1 MKKSVKAWG
10 ACYETLEEGMILHRE
25 IVTVMGKLV
34 VLKFGEGSFEQGFA
48 VTLQIGEE
56 HERAA
61 TEVTGRLPSSAEMPL
76 YYSHWQSSYRQIGNR
91 YRLHAAKM
99 QVTNISMIQDCENT
113 SHILRAR
120 FNTWLRAEEFRPLRE
135 KWLERLSPLEEV
147 RVILQT
153 ENSQLQL
160 LPWHLW
166 DLLERYPKAEIA
178 LSSPSYDRIHKPRP
192 LNPLVKILAIVGNSQ
207 GIDTQSDQ
215 ALLQQCSNS
224 EVSFLVE
231 PPRKELTE
239 HLWGQNWDILFFAGH
254 SSSNKNGAS
263 GRIYLNKT
271 DSLTIGELKYAL
283 RKAIE
288 NGLQLAIFNSCDGL
302 GLARELAD
310 LQIPQMIIM
319 REPVPDQVAK
329 EFLKYFLEGFA
340 GGESLYQSVRQARE
354 RLQGL
359 EDRFPCAT
367 WLPMICQNP
376 AQIPPTW
383 DELRSTK
390 TKDIPNL
397 ALSIRRKLTTTLLSS
412 LAITGLVYGVRLVG
426 LLENL
431 EIPAFDQMMRSRP
444 TEGID
449 SRLLVITIDD
459 DDLAIQRQNNESLIG
474 ASISEKSLN
483 KLLAKLNQ
491 YQPRAIGLDIYRDFP
506 AKQPD
511 LITRLQQTQNLV
523 GVCKGSDSTENITGI
538 KPPPE
543 IPTNN
548 LGFSDF
554 IHDPDGVIRRH
565 LLFMNQETTSLCPA
579 PFAFSLQ
586 LASLYLRPS
595 GIQPKFTH
603 EGNLQL
609 GKTIFPNLKSR
620 AGGYQYIDANGGQIL
635 LNYRYPK
642 QIAEQVK
649 LTQFLSGPVNSSAI
663 KDKIVLIGVVAK
675 GDSPDTW
682 PTPYGASLDE
692 QMPGVL
698 VQAQMLSQIL
708 SAVQDGRPLLRVWSL
723 WVEVVW
729 IWGWSLVGGVLAWR
743 KLSFPW
749 LALAVGITSG
759 VLYLVCFG
767 LLISGAWVPFIP
779 SALSLVA
786 MVSLMSI
793 YNSATKVRVR
803 SGNEGISSR

>member
-1 MKKSVKAWG
+1 MGILKKSVNACG
-10 ACYETLEEGMILHRE
+10 ACYETLEQGMVLHKG
-25 IVTVMGKLV
+25 ITTVMSKLV

-56 HERAA
+56 HEHAA
-61 TEVTGRLPSSAEMPL
+61 AQITGKLPSFPEMPL

-91 YRLHAAKM
+91 YRLDADQM
-99 QVTNISMIQDCENT
+99 QVTNVSMVQDCENA

-135 KWLERLSPLEEV
+135 KWLEKLSSTEEV

-178 LSSPSYDRIHKPRP
+178 LSSPSYDRIQKPRA
-192 LNPLVKILAIVGNSQ
+192 LNPLVNILAIVGNSQ
-207 GIDTQSDQ
+207 GIDTQADQ
-215 ALLQQCSNS
+215 ALLQECSNA

-231 PPRKELTE
+231 PQRKELTDK
-239 HLWGQNWDILFFAGH
+239 LWGKNWDILFFAGH
-254 SSSNKNGAS
+254 SSSNKNGES

-283 RKAIE
+283 RQAIE

-310 LQIPQMIIM
+310 LQIPQMIVM
-319 REPVPDQVAK
+319 REPVPDKVAQ
-329 EFLKYFLEGFA
+329 EFLKYFLRAFA
-340 GGESLYQSVRQARE
+340 GGEPLYQAVRQARE

-359 EDRFPCAT
+359 EDQFPCAT

-383 DELRSTK
+383 DELKSTK
-390 TKDIPNL
+390 TEDIPL
-397 ALSIRRKLTTTLLSS
+397 ALSTKRRFTITLLSS
-412 LAITGLVYGVRLVG
+412 LAITAFVCGVRLLG
-426 LLENL
+426 FLENP
-431 EIPAFDQMMRSRP
+431 EIQAFDQMIRSRP
-444 TEGID
+444 AEGLD
-449 SRLLVITIDD
+449 PRLLIITIDD
-459 DDLAIQRQNNESLIG
+459 NDLAVQRQNNESLIG
-474 ASISEKSLN
+474 ASISETSLN

-491 YQPRAIGLDIYRDFP
+491 YQPRAIGLDIYRDFK
-506 AKQPD
+506 AKDPD
-511 LITRLQQTQNLV
+511 LINLLQKTQNLI
-523 GVCKGSDSTENITGI
+523 GICKGSDRTVNIPGNE
-538 KPPPE
+538 PPPE
-543 IPTNN
+543 IPSTN

-554 IHDPDGVIRRH
+554 IHDRDGVVRRH
-565 LLFMNQETTSLCPA
+565 LLFMNQEATSLCRA

-595 GIQPKFTH
+595 GIEPKFTP

-620 AGGYQYIDANGGQIL
+620 TGGYQKIDANGGQIL
-635 LNYRYPK
+635 LNYRSST

-649 LTQFLSGPVNSSAI
+649 LTQFLSSPINPSAI
-663 KDKIVLIGVVAK
+663 KDRIILIGVTAK

-682 PTPYGASLDE
+682 PTPYGVPLDE

-698 VQAQMLSQIL
+698 VQAHMVSQL
-708 SAVQDGRPLLRVWSL
+708 LGAVQDGRPLLRVWSL
-723 WVEVVW
+723 WAEVGW
-729 IWGWSLVGGVLAWR
+729 IWGWSLVGGVIVWGR
-743 KLSFPW
+743 LSLPW
-749 LALAVGITSG
+749 LALAVSITSS
-759 VLYLVCFG
+759 VLYLLCFG
-767 LLISGAWVPFIP
+767 LLISGAWVPFVP
-779 SALSLVA
+779 SALSLVTT
-786 MVSLMSI
+786 VGLMSI
-793 YNSATKVRVR
+793 YNSKTKVWVA
-803 SGNEGISSR
+803 SGE

>member
-1 MKKSVKAWG
+1 
-10 ACYETLEEGMILHRE
+10 
-25 IVTVMGKLV
+25 MGKLV
-34 VLKFGEGSFEQGFA
+34 VLKFGEGSFEQGFP

-56 HERAA
+56 HQHA
-61 TEVTGRLPSSAEMPL
+61 TTEITGKLPSFPEMPL

-91 YRLHAAKM
+91 YRLHADKM
-99 QVTNISMIQDCENT
+99 QVTNVSMIQDCENT
-113 SHILRAR
+113 SHILRVR

-135 KWLERLSPLEEV
+135 KWLERLSSSEEV

-153 ENSQLQL
+153 ENRQLQL

-178 LSSPSYDRIHKPRP
+178 LSSPSYDRIHKPRT
-192 LNPLVKILAIVGNSQ
+192 LNQLVNILAIVGNSQ
-207 GIDTQSDQ
+207 GIDTQADQ
-215 ALLQQCSNS
+215 ALLQQCTNA

-231 PPRKELTE
+231 PQRQQLTD
-239 HLWGQNWDILFFAGH
+239 HLWGKNWDILFFAGH
-254 SSSNKNGAS
+254 SSSQGNGGS

-271 DSLTIGELKYAL
+271 DSLTIAELKYAL

-302 GLARELAD
+302 GLAQELAD
-310 LQIPQMIIM
+310 LQIPQIIVM

-329 EFLKYFLEGFA
+329 EFLKYFLQGFA
-340 GGESLYQSVRQARE
+340 GGESFYQSVRQARE

-367 WLPMICQNP
+367 WLPVICQNP

-383 DELRSTK
+383 DELRSRK
-390 TKDIPNL
+390 IEDIPNL
-397 ALSIRRKLTTTLLSS
+397 ALSTRRRFQTTLLSS
-412 LAITGLVYGVRLVG
+412 FVITALVLGARLVG
-426 LLENL
+426 FVESL
-431 EIPAFDQMMRSRP
+431 EIQAFDLMMRSRP
-444 TEGID
+444 AEGLD
-449 SRLLVITIDD
+449 PRLLVITIDD
-459 DDLAIQRQNNESLIG
+459 DDLAIQRQNDESLIG

-483 KLLAKLNQ
+483 KLLGKLNQ
-491 YQPRAIGLDIYRDFP
+491 YQPRAIGLDIYRDFN

-511 LITRLQQTQNLV
+511 LITHLQQTQNLV
-523 GVCKGSDSTENITGI
+523 GVCKGSDGTVNIKGI

-543 IPTNN
+543 IPPGN

-565 LLFMNQETTSLCPA
+565 LLFMRQEATSFCPA
-579 PFAFSLQ
+579 PFAFSLE
-586 LASLYLRPS
+586 LAFLYLRPS
-595 GIQPKFTH
+595 GIQPKFTP

-620 AGGYQYIDANGGQIL
+620 TGGYQKIDANGGQIL
-635 LNYRYPK
+635 LNYRSSK
-642 QIAEQVK
+642 QITEQVK
-649 LTQFLSGPVNSSAI
+649 LTQFLSNPVNPNAI
-663 KDKIVLIGVVAK
+663 KDRIVLIGVVAK
-675 GDSPDTW
+675 GDSPDSW
-682 PTPYGASLDE
+682 PTPYGAPLDE

-698 VQAQMLSQIL
+698 VQAHMISQIL

-749 LALAVGITSG
+749 LTLAVSITFS

-767 LLISGAWVPFIP
+767 LLISGAWVPFVP

-786 MVSLMSI
+786 MVGLMSI
-793 YNSATKVRVR
+793 YNSKTEVGVANR
-803 SGNEGISSR
+803 EG

>member
-1 MKKSVKAWG
+1 
-10 ACYETLEEGMILHRE
+10 
-25 IVTVMGKLV
+25 MGKLV
-34 VLKFGEGSFEQGFA
+34 VMKFGEGSFEQGFA

-61 TEVTGRLPSSAEMPL
+61 TEITGRLPSFPEMPL

-91 YRLHAAKM
+91 YRLYADQM
-99 QVTNISMIQDCENT
+99 QVTNVSMIQDCENT

-135 KWLERLSPLEEV
+135 KWLERLSSTEEV

-178 LSSPSYDRIHKPRP
+178 LSSPSYDRIHKPRTP
-192 LNPLVKILAIVGNSQ
+192 NKLVNILAIVGNSQ
-207 GIDTQSDQ
+207 GIDTQADQ
-215 ALLQQCSNS
+215 VLLQQCNNS

-231 PPRKELTE
+231 PQRKELTE
-239 HLWGQNWDILFFAGH
+239 HLWGKNWDILFFAGH
-254 SSSNKNGAS
+254 SSSHGNGES

-283 RKAIE
+283 KKAIE

-310 LQIPQMIIM
+310 LQIPQMIVM

-329 EFLKYFLEGFA
+329 EFLKYFLAGFA
-340 GGESLYQSVRQARE
+340 GGESLYQAVRQARE

-367 WLPMICQNP
+367 WLPVICQNP
-376 AQIPPTW
+376 AQMPPSW
-383 DELRSTK
+383 DELRFTK
-390 TKDIPNL
+390 TENVPNL
-397 ALSIRRKLTTTLLSS
+397 ALSNKRRFKRTLLSS
-412 LAITGLVYGVRLVG
+412 LAITALVYGVRLLG

-431 EIPAFDQMMRSRP
+431 EIQAFDLMMRSRP
-444 TEGID
+444 AQGLD

-491 YQPRAIGLDIYRDFP
+491 YQPRAIGLDIYRDFK
-506 AKQPD
+506 AKEPD
-511 LITRLQQTQNLV
+511 LITRLQQTQNLI
-523 GVCKGSDSTENITGI
+523 GVCKGSDSTENIKGI

-543 IPTNN
+543 IPPRN

-554 IHDPDGVIRRH
+554 IHDRDGVIRRH
-565 LLFMNQETTSLCPA
+565 LLFMNQEATSLCPA
-579 PFAFSLQ
+579 PFSFSVQ

-595 GIQPKFTH
+595 GIQPKFTP

-620 AGGYQYIDANGGQIL
+620 IGGYQNIDANGGQIL
-635 LNYRYPK
+635 LNYRSK
-642 QIAEQVK
+642 EIAQQVK
-649 LTQFLSGPVNSSAI
+649 LTQFLSSPINSTAI
-663 KDKIVLIGVVAK
+663 KDRIILIGVTAK

-682 PTPYGASLDE
+682 PTPYGAPLDE

-698 VQAQMLSQIL
+698 VQAHMISQLL
-708 SAVQDGRPLLRVWSL
+708 SAVQDERPLLQAWSL

-743 KLSFPW
+743 RLSLPW
-749 LALAVGITSG
+749 LALAFGVTSS
-759 VLYLVCFG
+759 VLYIVCLS
-767 LLISGAWVPFIP
+767 LLISGAWVPFVP

-786 MVSLMSI
+786 MVGLMSI
-793 YNSATKVRVR
+793 YNSKTEVQV
-803 SGNEGISSR
+803 GDGE

>member
-1 MKKSVKAWG
+1 
-10 ACYETLEEGMILHRE
+10 
-25 IVTVMGKLV
+25 MGKLV
-34 VLKFGEGSFEQGFA
+34 ILKFGEGSFEQGFA
-48 VTLQIGEE
+48 ITLQIGEE
-56 HERAA
+56 HERAT
-61 TEVTGRLPSSAEMPL
+61 TEITGKLPSFPEMPL

-91 YRLHAAKM
+91 YRLHADQM
-99 QVTNISMIQDCENT
+99 QVTNVSMIQDCENT

-135 KWLERLSPLEEV
+135 KWLERLSSTEEV

-178 LSSPSYDRIHKPRP
+178 LSSPSYDRIYKPRT
-192 LNPLVKILAIVGNSQ
+192 LNPLVNILAIVGNSQ
-207 GIDTQSDQ
+207 GIDTEADQ
-215 ALLQQCSNS
+215 ALLQQCPNAD
-224 EVSFLVE
+224 VSFLVE
-231 PPRKELTE
+231 PQRKELTD
-239 HLWGQNWDILFFAGH
+239 HLWGKNWDILFFAGH
-254 SSSNKNGAS
+254 SSSNGNGES

-271 DSLTIGELKYAL
+271 DSLSMGELKYAL
-283 RKAIE
+283 KRAIE

-310 LQIPQMIIM
+310 LQIPEIIVM
-319 REPVPDQVAK
+319 REPVPDLVAK
-329 EFLKYFLEGFA
+329 EFLKYFLQGFA
-340 GGESLYQSVRQARE
+340 GGQSLYQSVRQARE

-367 WLPMICQNP
+367 WLPVICQNP
-376 AQIPPTW
+376 AQIPPSW

-390 TKDIPNL
+390 TEEAPIL
-397 ALSIRRKLTTTLLSS
+397 ALPTRRKFQRILLSS
-412 LAITGLVYGVRLVG
+412 LAITALVCGVRLLGFV
-426 LLENL
+426 ENL
-431 EIPAFDQMMRSRP
+431 EIQAFDLMMRSRP
-444 TEGID
+444 AEGVD
-449 SRLLVITIDD
+449 PRLLVITIDD
-459 DDLAIQRQNNESLIG
+459 DDLAIQRQNGESLIG

-491 YQPRAIGLDIYRDFP
+491 YQPRAIGLDIYRDFK

-511 LITRLQQTQNLV
+511 LITRLNQTQNLI
-523 GVCKGSDSTENITGI
+523 GICKGSDSTANIKGI

-543 IPTNN
+543 IPTVN

-554 IHDPDGVIRRH
+554 IHDRDGVIRRH
-565 LLFMNQETTSLCPA
+565 LLFMNQEATSLCPA

-595 GIQPKFTH
+595 GIQPKFTP

-620 AGGYQYIDANGGQIL
+620 TGGYQNIDANGGQIL
-635 LNYRYPK
+635 LNYRSSK

-649 LTQFLSGPVNSSAI
+649 LTPFLSSSVNPNAI
-663 KDKIVLIGVVAK
+663 KDKIVLIGVVAR

-682 PTPYGASLDE
+682 PTPYGAALDE

-698 VQAQMLSQIL
+698 VQAHMISQIL

-723 WVEVVW
+723 WVEVAW

-743 KLSFPW
+743 KLSLPW
-749 LALAVGITSG
+749 LALAVSIASS
-759 VLYLVCFG
+759 VLYIVCFG
-767 LLISGAWVPFIP
+767 LLISGAWVPFVP

-786 MVSLMSI
+786 TVGLMSI
-793 YNSATKVRVR
+793 YNNSKTKVQVA
-803 SGNEGISSR
+803 SGE

>member
-1 MKKSVKAWG
+1 
-10 ACYETLEEGMILHRE
+10 
-25 IVTVMGKLV
+25 MGKLV

-61 TEVTGRLPSSAEMPL
+61 TEITGRLPSFPEMPL

-91 YRLHAAKM
+91 YRLHADQM
-99 QVTNISMIQDCENT
+99 QVTNVSMIQDCENT

-135 KWLERLSPLEEV
+135 KWLERLSSTEEV

-178 LSSPSYDRIHKPRP
+178 LSSPSYDRIHKPRTP
-192 LNPLVKILAIVGNSQ
+192 NKLVNILAIVGNSQ
-207 GIDTQSDQ
+207 GIDTQADL
-215 ALLQQCSNS
+215 ALLQQCANAK
-224 EVSFLVE
+224 VSFLVE
-231 PPRKELTE
+231 PQRKELTD
-239 HLWGQNWDILFFAGH
+239 HLWGKNWDILFFAGH
-254 SSSNKNGAS
+254 SSSNKNGES

-310 LQIPQMIIM
+310 LQIPQMIVM

-329 EFLKYFLEGFA
+329 EFLQYFLEGFA
-340 GGESLYQSVRQARE
+340 NGKSLYQAVRQGRE

-383 DELRSTK
+383 DELRYTK
-390 TKDIPNL
+390 TEDIPNL
-397 ALSIRRKLTTTLLSS
+397 AYSHKRRFTITLLSS
-412 LAITGLVYGVRLVG
+412 LAITALVCGVRWLGLV
-426 LLENL
+426 ESP
-431 EIPAFDQMMRSRP
+431 EMQAFDQMMRSRP
-444 TEGID
+444 AEGLD
-449 SRLLVITIDD
+449 SRLLIITIDD
-459 DDLAIQRQNNESLIG
+459 QDIATQRQNGESLIG

-483 KLLAKLNQ
+483 KLLVKLNQ
-491 YQPRAIGLDIYRDFP
+491 YQPRAIGLDIIRDFK
-506 AKQPD
+506 AKDKD
-511 LITRLQQTQNLV
+511 LINHLQKTQNLI
-523 GVCKGSDSTENITGI
+523 GVCKGSDGTVNIAGT

-543 IPTNN
+543 IPKTN

-554 IHDPDGVIRRH
+554 IHDHDGVMRRH
-565 LLFMNQETTSLCPA
+565 LLFMNPEATSLCPA
-579 PFAFSLQ
+579 RYAFSFK
-586 LASLYLRPS
+586 LADLYLRPL
-595 GIQPKFTH
+595 GIQTKFTP
-603 EGNLQL
+603 EGNLQM

-620 AGGYQYIDANGGQIL
+620 TGGYQNIDVNGGQIL
-635 LNYRYPK
+635 LNYRSSK
-642 QIAEQVK
+642 EIAQQVN
-649 LTQFLSGPVNSSAI
+649 LTKFLSSPVDPSAI
-663 KDKIVLIGVVAK
+663 KNRIILIGVTAK

-682 PTPYGASLDE
+682 TTPYGAPFYD

-698 VQAQMLSQIL
+698 VQAHMISQIL
-708 SAVQDGRPLLRVWSL
+708 SAVLDGRPLLRVWSQ
-723 WVEVVW
+723 WAEVGW
-729 IWGWSLVGGVLAWR
+729 IWGWSFLGGILACR
-743 KLSFPW
+743 KLSFFW
-749 LALAVGITSG
+749 LALGGSIASS
-759 VLYLVCFG
+759 VLYIVCFS
-767 LLISGAWVPFIP
+767 LLILGAWVPFVP

-786 MVSLMSI
+786 TLGLMSI
-793 YNSATKVRVR
+793 YNAKIKHRAMSEK
-803 SGNEGISSR
+803 

>member
-1 MKKSVKAWG
+1 
-10 ACYETLEEGMILHRE
+10 
-25 IVTVMGKLV
+25 MGKLV

-61 TEVTGRLPSSAEMPL
+61 TEITGRLPSVPEMPL

-91 YRLHAAKM
+91 YRLHADKM
-99 QVTNISMIQDCENT
+99 QVTNVSMVQDCENT

-135 KWLERLSPLEEV
+135 KWLEKLSSTEEV

-166 DLLERYPKAEIA
+166 ELLERYPKAEIA

-192 LNPLVKILAIVGNSQ
+192 KNPLVNILAIVGNSQ

-215 ALLQQCSNS
+215 ALLQQCSNA

-231 PPRKELTE
+231 PQRKELTE
-239 HLWGQNWDILFFAGH
+239 HLWGKNWDILFFAGH
-254 SSSNKNGAS
+254 SSSNKNGEC

-271 DSLTIGELKYAL
+271 DSLTIGELKFAL

-340 GGESLYQSVRQARE
+340 GGESLYQAVRQARE

-383 DELRSTK
+383 EELRSTTK
-390 TKDIPNL
+390 TEDKPNL
-397 ALSIRRKLTTTLLSS
+397 ALSTKGRLRTTLLSS
-412 LAITGLVYGVRLVG
+412 LAITALVSVVRWVG
-426 LLENL
+426 WLESL

-444 TEGID
+444 AEGID
-449 SRLLVITIDD
+449 SRLLIITIDD

-511 LITRLQQTQNLV
+511 LITRLQQTENLI

-543 IPTNN
+543 IPTTN

-565 LLFMNQETTSLCPA
+565 LLFMNQEPTSFCPA
-579 PFAFSLQ
+579 RLALSLK
-586 LASLYLRPS
+586 LASLYLQHS
-595 GIQPKFTH
+595 GIQPKFTP
-603 EGNLQL
+603 EGNLQF

-620 AGGYQYIDANGGQIL
+620 SGGYQDIDANGGQIL
-635 LNYRYPK
+635 LNYRSPK
-642 QIAEQVK
+642 QIAQQVK
-649 LTQFLSGPVNSSAI
+649 LTKFLTSPINPSAI

-682 PTPYGASLDE
+682 PTPYGAPLDE

-698 VQAQMLSQIL
+698 VQAQMISQIL

-723 WVEVVW
+723 WAEVVW
-729 IWGWSLVGGVLAWR
+729 IWGWSLVGGILAWR
-743 KLSFPW
+743 KLSLPW
-749 LALAVGITSG
+749 LALAVSITSS
-759 VLYLVCFG
+759 VLYIVCLG

-779 SALSLVA
+779 SILSLVVT
-786 MVSLMSI
+786 VSLMSI
-793 YNSATKVRVR
+793 YNSTTKVQVE
-803 SGNEGISSR
+803 SVK

>member
-1 MKKSVKAWG
+1 
-10 ACYETLEEGMILHRE
+10 
-25 IVTVMGKLV
+25 MGKLV

-56 HERAA
+56 HERAT
-61 TEVTGRLPSSAEMPL
+61 TEITGKLPSFPEMPL

-91 YRLHAAKM
+91 YRLHADQM
-99 QVTNISMIQDCENT
+99 QVTNVSMIQDCENT

-135 KWLERLSPLEEV
+135 KWLERLSSTEEV

-178 LSSPSYDRIHKPRP
+178 LSSPSYDRIHKPRT
-192 LNPLVKILAIVGNSQ
+192 LNPLVNILAIVGNSH
-207 GIDTQSDQ
+207 GIDTQADQ
-215 ALLQQCSNS
+215 ALLQQCRNAD
-224 EVSFLVE
+224 VSFLVE
-231 PPRKELTE
+231 PQRKELTD
-239 HLWGQNWDILFFAGH
+239 HLWGKNWDILFFAGH
-254 SSSNKNGAS
+254 SSSHGNGES

-271 DSLTIGELKYAL
+271 DSLSIGELKYAL
-283 RKAIE
+283 KKAIE

-310 LQIPQMIIM
+310 LQIPQIIVM
-319 REPVPDQVAK
+319 REPVPDLVAK
-329 EFLKYFLEGFA
+329 EFLKYFLQGFA

-383 DELRSTK
+383 DELRSAK
-390 TKDIPNL
+390 TEEPPPNL
-397 ALSIRRKLTTTLLSS
+397 TLSTRRRFQRTLLSS
-412 LAITGLVYGVRLVG
+412 LAITALVCGVRLLGFV
-426 LLENL
+426 ETL
-431 EIPAFDQMMRSRP
+431 EIQAFDLMMRSRP
-444 TEGID
+444 AEGLD
-449 SRLLVITIDD
+449 PRLLVITIDD

-483 KLLAKLNQ
+483 KLLVKLNQ
-491 YQPRAIGLDIYRDFP
+491 YQPRAIGLDIYRDFK

-523 GVCKGSDSTENITGI
+523 GICKGSDGTVNIKGI

-543 IPTNN
+543 IPTGN

-554 IHDPDGVIRRH
+554 IHDRDGVIRRH
-565 LLFMNQETTSLCPA
+565 LLFMNQEATSLCAA
-579 PFAFSLQ
+579 PFAFSVQ

-595 GIQPKFTH
+595 GIQPKFTP

-620 AGGYQYIDANGGQIL
+620 TGGYQNIDANGGQIL
-635 LNYRYPK
+635 LNYRSSK

-649 LTQFLSGPVNSSAI
+649 LTQFLSSSAVNPNAI

-682 PTPYGASLDE
+682 PTPYGAPLDE

-698 VQAQMLSQIL
+698 VQAHMISQIL
-708 SAVQDGRPLLRVWSL
+708 AAVQDGRPLLRVWSL
-723 WVEVVW
+723 WIEVVW

-743 KLSFPW
+743 KLSLPW
-749 LALAVGITSG
+749 LVLAVSITSG
-759 VLYLVCFG
+759 VLYIVCFG
-767 LLISGAWVPFIP
+767 LLIWGAWVPFVP
-779 SALSLVA
+779 SALSLV
-786 MVSLMSI
+786 VTVGLMSI
-793 YNSATKVRVR
+793 YNNSKTKVRVA
-803 SGNEGISSR
+803 SGE

>member
-1 MKKSVKAWG
+1 
-10 ACYETLEEGMILHRE
+10 
-25 IVTVMGKLV
+25 MGKLV

-56 HERAA
+56 QERAA
-61 TEVTGRLPSSAEMPL
+61 TEIIGRLPSFPEMPL

-91 YRLHAAKM
+91 YRLHADQM
-99 QVTNISMIQDCENT
+99 QVTNVSMIQDCENT

-135 KWLERLSPLEEV
+135 KWLERLSSTEEV

-178 LSSPSYDRIHKPRP
+178 LSSPSYDHIHKPRT
-192 LNPLVKILAIVGNSQ
+192 LNQLVNILAIVGNSQ
-207 GIDTQSDQ
+207 GIDTQADQ
-215 ALLQQCSNS
+215 ALLQQCSNA

-231 PPRKELTE
+231 PQRKELTD
-239 HLWGQNWDILFFAGH
+239 HLWGKNWDILFFAGH
-254 SSSNKNGAS
+254 SSSNRNGES

-271 DSLTIGELKYAL
+271 DSLTISELKYAL

-310 LQIPQMIIM
+310 LQIPQMIVM

-340 GGESLYQSVRQARE
+340 GGKSLYQAVRQARE

-367 WLPMICQNP
+367 WLPVICQNP

-383 DELRSTK
+383 DELRFTK
-390 TKDIPNL
+390 TEDIPDL
-397 ALSIRRKLTTTLLSS
+397 ALSTRRRFQTTLLSS
-412 LAITGLVYGVRLVG
+412 LAITVLVCGLRWLG
-426 LLENL
+426 LLENP
-431 EIPAFDQMMRSRP
+431 EIQAFDQMMRSRP
-444 TEGID
+444 AEGVD
-449 SRLLVITIDD
+449 PRLLIITIDD
-459 DDLAIQRQNNESLIG
+459 HDLATQRQNGESLIG

-491 YQPRAIGLDIYRDFP
+491 YQPRAIGLDIYRDFK
-506 AKQPD
+506 ATQPD
-511 LITRLQQTQNLV
+511 LITRLQKTQNLI
-523 GVCKGSDSTENITGI
+523 GICKGSDGTVDIPGNQ
-538 KPPPE
+538 PPPE
-543 IPTNN
+543 IPTTN

-554 IHDPDGVIRRH
+554 INDHDGVIRRH
-565 LLFMNQETTSLCPA
+565 LLFMNQEATSLCPA

-595 GIQPKFTH
+595 GIQPKFTPQ
-603 EGNLQL
+603 GNLQL

-620 AGGYQYIDANGGQIL
+620 TGGYQNIDANGGQIL
-635 LNYRYPK
+635 LNYRSSK
-642 QIAEQVK
+642 EIAEQVK
-649 LTQFLSGPVNSSAI
+649 LTQFLSSPVNPSAI

-682 PTPYGASLDE
+682 ATPYGAALDQ

-698 VQAQMLSQIL
+698 VQAHMVSQIL

-729 IWGWSLVGGVLAWR
+729 IWGWSLVGGVLAWQ

-749 LALAVGITSG
+749 LALAVSITSS
-759 VLYLVCFG
+759 VLYIVCFG

-786 MVSLMSI
+786 TVALMSI
-793 YNSATKVRVR
+793 YNSKTKVRVA
-803 SGNEGISSR
+803 SGE

>member
-1 MKKSVKAWG
+1 
-10 ACYETLEEGMILHRE
+10 
-25 IVTVMGKLV
+25 MGKLV
-34 VLKFGEGSFEQGFA
+34 VLKFGEGSFEQGFP

-56 HERAA
+56 HQHA
-61 TEVTGRLPSSAEMPL
+61 TTEITGKLPSFPEMPL

-91 YRLHAAKM
+91 YRLHADKM
-99 QVTNISMIQDCENT
+99 QVTNVSMIQDCENT

-135 KWLERLSPLEEV
+135 KWLERLSSSEEV

-153 ENSQLQL
+153 ENRQLQL

-178 LSSPSYDRIHKPRP
+178 LSSPSYDRIHKPRT
-192 LNPLVKILAIVGNSQ
+192 LNQLVNILAIVGNSQ
-207 GIDTQSDQ
+207 GIDTQADQ
-215 ALLQQCSNS
+215 ALLQQCTNA

-231 PPRKELTE
+231 PQRQQLTDY
-239 HLWGQNWDILFFAGH
+239 LWGKNWDILFFAGH
-254 SSSNKNGAS
+254 SSSQGNGGS

-271 DSLTIGELKYAL
+271 DSLTIAELKYAL

-302 GLARELAD
+302 GLAQELAD
-310 LQIPQMIIM
+310 LQIPQIIVM

-329 EFLKYFLEGFA
+329 EFLKYFLQGFA
-340 GGESLYQSVRQARE
+340 GGESFYQSVRQARE

-367 WLPMICQNP
+367 WLPVICQNP

-383 DELRSTK
+383 DELRSRK
-390 TKDIPNL
+390 IEDIPNL
-397 ALSIRRKLTTTLLSS
+397 ALSTRRRFQTTLLSS
-412 LAITGLVYGVRLVG
+412 FVITALVLGARLVG
-426 LLENL
+426 FVESL
-431 EIPAFDQMMRSRP
+431 EIQAFDLMMRSRP
-444 TEGID
+444 AEGLD
-449 SRLLVITIDD
+449 PRLLVITIDD
-459 DDLAIQRQNNESLIG
+459 DDLAIQRQNDESLIG

-491 YQPRAIGLDIYRDFP
+491 YQPRAIGLDIYRDFN

-511 LITRLQQTQNLV
+511 LITHLQQTQNLV
-523 GVCKGSDSTENITGI
+523 GVCKGSDGTVNIKGI

-543 IPTNN
+543 IPPGN

-565 LLFMNQETTSLCPA
+565 LLFMRQEATSFCPA
-579 PFAFSLQ
+579 PFAFSLE
-586 LASLYLRPS
+586 LAFLYLRPS
-595 GIQPKFTH
+595 GIQPKFTP

-620 AGGYQYIDANGGQIL
+620 SGGYQKIDANGGQIL
-635 LNYRYPK
+635 LNYRSSK

-649 LTQFLSGPVNSSAI
+649 LTQFLSNPVNPNAI
-663 KDKIVLIGVVAK
+663 KDRIVLIGVVAK

-682 PTPYGASLDE
+682 PTPYGAPLDE

-698 VQAQMLSQIL
+698 VQAHMISQIL

-749 LALAVGITSG
+749 LILAVSITFS

-767 LLISGAWVPFIP
+767 LLISSAWVPFVP

-786 MVSLMSI
+786 MVGLMSI
-793 YNSATKVRVR
+793 YNSKTEVGVANR
-803 SGNEGISSR
+803 EG

>member
-1 MKKSVKAWG
+1 
-10 ACYETLEEGMILHRE
+10 
-25 IVTVMGKLV
+25 MGKLV
-34 VLKFGEGSFEQGFA
+34 VLKFGEGSFDQGFA
-48 VTLQIGEE
+48 VTLEIGEE

-61 TEVTGRLPSSAEMPL
+61 TEITGKLPSFPEMPL

-91 YRLHAAKM
+91 YRLYADQM
-99 QVTNISMIQDCENT
+99 QVTNVSMTQDCENT

-135 KWLERLSPLEEV
+135 KWLERLSSTEEV

-178 LSSPSYDRIHKPRP
+178 LSSPSYDRIPKARTP
-192 LNPLVKILAIVGNSQ
+192 NQLVNILAIVGNSQ
-207 GIDTQSDQ
+207 GIDTQADQ
-215 ALLQQCSNS
+215 ALLQQCRNA

-231 PPRKELTE
+231 PQRKELTE
-239 HLWGQNWDILFFAGH
+239 HLWGKNWDILFFAGH
-254 SSSNKNGAS
+254 SSSQKNGES

-283 RKAIE
+283 KKAIE

-329 EFLKYFLEGFA
+329 EFLKYFLQSFA
-340 GGESLYQSVRQARE
+340 GGESLYQAVRQARE

-383 DELRSTK
+383 DELRCATSDK
-390 TKDIPNL
+390 ISPNI
-397 ALSIRRKLTTTLLSS
+397 ALPPKRRFQTTLLSS
-412 LAITGLVYGVRLVG
+412 LAITALVCGVRLLG
-426 LLENL
+426 LMENQ
-431 EIPAFDQMMRSRP
+431 EIQAFDLMMRSRP
-444 TEGID
+444 AEGLD
-449 SRLLVITIDD
+449 PRLLVITIDD
-459 DDLAIQRQNNESLIG
+459 DDLATQRQNGEYLIG

-483 KLLAKLNQ
+483 KLLVKLNQ
-491 YQPRAIGLDIYRDFP
+491 SQPTAIGLDIYRDFK
-506 AKQPD
+506 AKDPD
-511 LITRLQQTQNLV
+511 LITRLDQTQNLI
-523 GVCKGSDSTENITGI
+523 GVCKGSDGTVKIRGI

-543 IPTNN
+543 IPKTN

-554 IHDPDGVIRRH
+554 IHDRDGVIRRH
-565 LLFMNQETTSLCPA
+565 LMFMNQEPTSSCPA
-579 PFAFSLQ
+579 PFAFSLK
-586 LASLYLRPS
+586 LASLYL
-595 GIQPKFTH
+595 GIQPKFTP

-620 AGGYQYIDANGGQIL
+620 TGGYQNIDANGGQIL
-635 LNYRYPK
+635 LNYRSPK
-642 QIAEQVK
+642 EIAQQVK
-649 LTQFLSGPVNSSAI
+649 LTEFLSSPVSLSAI

-682 PTPYGASLDE
+682 PTPYGVPLDD

-698 VQAQMLSQIL
+698 VHAHMVSEIL
-708 SAVQDGRPLLRVWSL
+708 SAVKDGRPLLQAWSL
-723 WVEVVW
+723 WAEVVW

-743 KLSFPW
+743 RLSLPW
-749 LALAVGITSG
+749 LALVVGVSSS
-759 VLYLVCFG
+759 VLYVVCFG
-767 LLISGAWVPFIP
+767 LFIWGAWVPFVP
-779 SALSLVA
+779 SALSLAA
-786 MVSLMSI
+786 MMSLMSI
-793 YNSATKVRVR
+793 YNSKETRLIASVPGSRER
-803 SGNEGISSR
+803 GN

>member
-1 MKKSVKAWG
+1 
-10 ACYETLEEGMILHRE
+10 
-25 IVTVMGKLV
+25 MGKLV

-48 VTLQIGEE
+48 ATLQIGEE

-61 TEVTGRLPSSAEMPL
+61 TEITGKLPSFPEMPL

-91 YRLHAAKM
+91 YRLHADQI
-99 QVTNISMIQDCENT
+99 QVTNVSMIQDCENT

-135 KWLERLSPLEEV
+135 KWLERLSSTEEV

-178 LSSPSYDRIHKPRP
+178 LSSPSYDRISKPRT
-192 LNPLVKILAIVGNSQ
+192 LNQLVNILAIVGNSQ
-207 GIDTQSDQ
+207 GIDTQADQ
-215 ALLQQCSNS
+215 ALLQQCSNAD
-224 EVSFLVE
+224 VSFLVE
-231 PPRKELTE
+231 PQRKELTD
-239 HLWGQNWDILFFAGH
+239 HLWGKNWDILFFAGH
-254 SSSNKNGAS
+254 SSSNGNGES

-283 RKAIE
+283 KKAIE

-310 LQIPQMIIM
+310 LQIPQMIVM

-329 EFLKYFLEGFA
+329 EFLKYFLQAFA
-340 GGESLYQSVRQARE
+340 GGESLYQAVRQARE

-367 WLPMICQNP
+367 WLPVICQNP
-376 AQIPPTW
+376 AQTPPTW

-390 TKDIPNL
+390 TEDTPNL
-397 ALSIRRKLTTTLLSS
+397 TLSSRRRFQTTLLSS
-412 LAITGLVYGVRLVG
+412 LAITALVCGVRLLGFV
-426 LLENL
+426 ENP
-431 EIPAFDQMMRSRP
+431 EIQAYDQMMRSRP
-444 TEGID
+444 AEELD
-449 SRLLVITIDD
+449 PRLLVITIDD

-483 KLLAKLNQ
+483 KVLEKLNQ
-491 YQPRAIGLDIYRDFP
+491 YQPRAIGLDIYRDFK

-523 GVCKGSDSTENITGI
+523 GVCKGSDGTVNIKGI

-543 IPTNN
+543 ISPGN

-565 LLFMNQETTSLCPA
+565 LLFMNQEATSLCPA

-586 LASLYLRPS
+586 LASLYLRHS
-595 GIQPKFTH
+595 GIQPKFTP

-620 AGGYQYIDANGGQIL
+620 TGGYQNIDANGGQVL
-635 LNYRYPK
+635 LNYRSSK

-649 LTQFLSGPVNSSAI
+649 LTQFLSTPVNPKAI
-663 KDKIVLIGVVAK
+663 KDRIVLIGVVAK

-682 PTPYGASLDE
+682 PTPYGAPLDE

-698 VQAQMLSQIL
+698 VQAHMISQIL
-708 SAVQDGRPLLRVWSL
+708 AAVQDGRPLLRVWSL

-749 LALAVGITSG
+749 LALAVSITSS
-759 VLYLVCFG
+759 VLYIVCFG

-779 SALSLVA
+779 SALSLLATVG
-786 MVSLMSI
+786 LMSI
-793 YNSATKVRVR
+793 YNNSKTKVRVG
-803 SGNEGISSR
+803 SGERFSYKIFG

>member
-1 MKKSVKAWG
+1 MS
-10 ACYETLEEGMILHRE
+10 
-25 IVTVMGKLV
+25 KLV

-48 VTLQIGEE
+48 VTLEIGEE
-56 HERAA
+56 HERAT
-61 TEVTGRLPSSAEMPL
+61 TEITGKLPSFPEMPL

-91 YRLHAAKM
+91 YRLHADKM
-99 QVTNISMIQDCENT
+99 QVTNVSMIQDCENA

-135 KWLERLSPLEEV
+135 KWLERLSSTEEM

-178 LSSPSYDRIHKPRP
+178 LSSPSYDRIHKPRTK
-192 LNPLVKILAIVGNSQ
+192 NQLVNILAIVGNSQ
-207 GIDTQSDQ
+207 GIDTQADQ
-215 ALLQQCSNS
+215 ALLQQCSNA
-224 EVSFLVE
+224 EVTFLVE
-231 PPRKELTE
+231 PQRKELTD
-239 HLWGQNWDILFFAGH
+239 HLWGKNWDILFFAGH
-254 SSSNKNGAS
+254 SSSKKNGES

-271 DSLTIGELKYAL
+271 DSLSIGELKYAL
-283 RKAIE
+283 RNAIE

-340 GGESLYQSVRQARE
+340 SGESLYQAVRQGRE

-359 EDRFPCAT
+359 EDKFPCAT

-390 TKDIPNL
+390 TEDIPNL
-397 ALSIRRKLTTTLLSS
+397 ALSTRHRFTTTLLSS
-412 LAITGLVYGVRLVG
+412 LAITAFVCGARLLG
-426 LLENL
+426 MLENP
-431 EIPAFDQMMRSRP
+431 EIQAFDLMMRQRP
-444 TEGID
+444 VEGID

-459 DDLAIQRQNNESLIG
+459 NDLAIQRKNNESLIG

-483 KLLAKLNQ
+483 KLLAKLDQ
-491 YQPRAIGLDIYRDFP
+491 YQPRAIGLDIYRDFK
-506 AKQPD
+506 AKEPD
-511 LITRLQQTQNLV
+511 LITRLQKTQNLI
-523 GVCKGSDSTENITGI
+523 GVCKGSDATVNIPGNE
-538 KPPPE
+538 PPPE
-543 IPTNN
+543 IPKTN

-554 IHDPDGVIRRH
+554 IHDRDGVIRRH
-565 LLFMNQETTSLCPA
+565 LLFMNQEATSLCPA
-579 PFAFSLQ
+579 PLAFSLQ

-595 GIQPKFTH
+595 GIEPKFTSQ
-603 EGNLQL
+603 GNLQL

-620 AGGYQYIDANGGQIL
+620 TGGYQNIDANGGQIL
-635 LNYRYPK
+635 LNYRSQK

-649 LTQFLSGPVNSSAI
+649 LTQFLSSPINPSAI

-675 GDSPDTW
+675 EDSPDTW
-682 PTPYGASLDE
+682 PTPYGVTLDE

-698 VQAQMLSQIL
+698 VHAQMVSQIL

-723 WVEVVW
+723 WAEVVW

-743 KLSFPW
+743 KLSSPW
-749 LALAVGITSG
+749 LALVVSITSSL
-759 VLYLVCFG
+759 LYLVCFG
-767 LLISGAWVPFIP
+767 LLISGAWVPFVP
-779 SALSLVA
+779 SALSLVIT
-786 MVSLMSI
+786 VGLMSI
-793 YNSATKVRVR
+793 YNSTTKVRVA
-803 SGNEGISSR
+803 SGE

>member
-1 MKKSVKAWG
+1 
-10 ACYETLEEGMILHRE
+10 
-25 IVTVMGKLV
+25 MGKLV
-34 VLKFGEGSFEQGFA
+34 VLKFGEGSFEQGFP

-56 HERAA
+56 HQHA
-61 TEVTGRLPSSAEMPL
+61 TTEITGKLPSFPEMPL

-91 YRLHAAKM
+91 YRLHADKM
-99 QVTNISMIQDCENT
+99 QVTNVSMIQDCENT

-135 KWLERLSPLEEV
+135 KWLERLSSSEEV

-153 ENSQLQL
+153 ENRQLQL

-178 LSSPSYDRIHKPRP
+178 LSSPSYDRIHKPRT
-192 LNPLVKILAIVGNSQ
+192 LNQLVNILAIVGNSQ
-207 GIDTQSDQ
+207 GIDTQADQ
-215 ALLQQCSNS
+215 ALLQQCNNA

-231 PPRKELTE
+231 PQRQQLTD
-239 HLWGQNWDILFFAGH
+239 HLWGKNWDILFFAGH
-254 SSSNKNGAS
+254 SSSQGNGQS

-310 LQIPQMIIM
+310 LQIPQMIVM

-329 EFLKYFLEGFA
+329 EFLKYFLQGFA
-340 GGESLYQSVRQARE
+340 GGESFYQSVRQARE

-367 WLPMICQNP
+367 WLPVICQNP

-383 DELRSTK
+383 DELRSRK
-390 TKDIPNL
+390 IEDIPNL
-397 ALSIRRKLTTTLLSS
+397 ALSTRRRFQTTLLSS
-412 LAITGLVYGVRLVG
+412 FAITALVFAARLVG
-426 LLENL
+426 FVESS
-431 EIPAFDQMMRSRP
+431 EIQAFDLMMRSRP
-444 TEGID
+444 AEGLD
-449 SRLLVITIDD
+449 PRLLVITIDD

-491 YQPRAIGLDIYRDFP
+491 YQPRAIGLDIYRDFK

-523 GVCKGSDSTENITGI
+523 GVCKGSDGTVNIKGI

-543 IPTNN
+543 IPPGN

-565 LLFMNQETTSLCPA
+565 LLFMRQEATSFCPA
-579 PFAFSLQ
+579 SFAFSLE
-586 LASLYLRPS
+586 LAFLYLRPS
-595 GIQPKFTH
+595 GIQPKFTPD
-603 EGNLQL
+603 GNLQL

-620 AGGYQYIDANGGQIL
+620 SGGYQKIDANGGQIL
-635 LNYRYPK
+635 LNYRSSK

-649 LTQFLSGPVNSSAI
+649 LTEFLSNPVNPNAI
-663 KDKIVLIGVVAK
+663 KDRIVLIGVVAK

-682 PTPYGASLDE
+682 PTPYGAPLDE

-698 VQAQMLSQIL
+698 VQAHMISQIL

-729 IWGWSLVGGVLAWR
+729 IWGWSLVGGVVAWR

-749 LALAVGITSG
+749 LILAVSITFS

-767 LLISGAWVPFIP
+767 LLISGAWVPFVP

-786 MVSLMSI
+786 MVGLMSI
-793 YNSATKVRVR
+793 YNSKTEVGV
-803 SGNEGISSR
+803 GNREG

>member
-1 MKKSVKAWG
+1 
-10 ACYETLEEGMILHRE
+10 
-25 IVTVMGKLV
+25 MGKLV

-48 VTLQIGEE
+48 VTLEIGEE

-61 TEVTGRLPSSAEMPL
+61 TEITGRLPSFPEMPL

-91 YRLHAAKM
+91 YRLHADKM
-99 QVTNISMIQDCENT
+99 QVTNVSMVQDCENA

-135 KWLERLSPLEEV
+135 KWLERLSSTEEV

-153 ENSQLQL
+153 ENNQLQL

-166 DLLERYPKAEIA
+166 DLLERYPNAEIA
-178 LSSPSYDRIHKPRP
+178 LSSPSYDRIHKPRTK
-192 LNPLVKILAIVGNSQ
+192 NQLVNILAIVGNSQ

-215 ALLQQCSNS
+215 ALLQQCSNA
-224 EVSFLVE
+224 EVTFLVE
-231 PPRKELTE
+231 PQRKDLTD
-239 HLWGQNWDILFFAGH
+239 HLWGKNWDILFFAGH
-254 SSSNKNGAS
+254 SSSKKNGES

-271 DSLTIGELKYAL
+271 DSLSISELKYAL
-283 RKAIE
+283 KKAIE

-310 LQIPQMIIM
+310 LQIPQMIVM

-340 GGESLYQSVRQARE
+340 GGESLYQAVRQGRE

-359 EDRFPCAT
+359 EDKFPCAT

-376 AQIPPTW
+376 AQMPPTW
-383 DELRSTK
+383 DELRSTE
-390 TKDIPNL
+390 TKDTRNL
-397 ALSIRRKLTTTLLSS
+397 VLSTRHRFTTTLLSS
-412 LAITGLVYGVRLVG
+412 LAITGFVCGARLLGLV
-426 LLENL
+426 ENP
-431 EIPAFDQMMRSRP
+431 EIAAYDLMMRSRP
-444 TEGID
+444 VEALD

-459 DDLAIQRQNNESLIG
+459 DDLAIQRKNNEDLIG

-483 KLLAKLNQ
+483 KLLTKLNQ
-491 YQPRAIGLDIYRDFP
+491 YQPRAIGLDIYRDFK

-511 LITRLQQTQNLV
+511 LITRLQKTQNLI
-523 GVCKGSDSTENITGI
+523 GVCKGSDGTVNIPGNQ
-538 KPPPE
+538 PPPE
-543 IPTNN
+543 IPTTN

-554 IHDPDGVIRRH
+554 IHDRDGVIRRH
-565 LLFMNQETTSLCPA
+565 LLFMNQEATSLCPA

-595 GIQPKFTH
+595 GIEPKFTP

-609 GKTIFPNLKSR
+609 GKTIFENLKSR
-620 AGGYQYIDANGGQIL
+620 TGGYQNIDANGGQIL
-635 LNYRYPK
+635 LNYRSPK
-642 QIAEQVK
+642 QVAEQVK
-649 LTQFLSGPVNSSAI
+649 LTQFLSSPINPSAI

-682 PTPYGASLDE
+682 PTPYGVPLDE
-692 QMPGVL
+692 QMPGVI
-698 VQAQMLSQIL
+698 VQAQMVSQIL

-723 WVEVVW
+723 WAEVAW
-729 IWGWSLVGGVLAWR
+729 IWGWSLIGGVLAWR
-743 KLSFPW
+743 KLSLPW
-749 LALAVGITSG
+749 LALAVIITFS

-767 LLISGAWVPFIP
+767 LLISGAWVPFVP
-779 SALSLVA
+779 SALSLV
-786 MVSLMSI
+786 VTVGLMSI
-793 YNSATKVRVR
+793 YNSTTKVRVA
-803 SGNEGISSR
+803 SGE

>member
-1 MKKSVKAWG
+1 
-10 ACYETLEEGMILHRE
+10 
-25 IVTVMGKLV
+25 MGKLV

-56 HERAA
+56 HERAT
-61 TEVTGRLPSSAEMPL
+61 TEITGKLPSFPEMPL

-91 YRLHAAKM
+91 YRLHADKM
-99 QVTNISMIQDCENT
+99 QVTNVSMIQDCENT

-135 KWLERLSPLEEV
+135 KWLERLLSTEEV

-178 LSSPSYDRIHKPRP
+178 LSSPSYDRIHKPRT
-192 LNPLVKILAIVGNSQ
+192 LNPLVNILAIVGNSQ
-207 GIDTQSDQ
+207 GIDTQADR
-215 ALLQQCSNS
+215 ALLQQCSNAD
-224 EVSFLVE
+224 VSFLVE
-231 PPRKELTE
+231 PQRKELTE
-239 HLWGQNWDILFFAGH
+239 LLWGKNWDILFFAGH
-254 SSSNKNGAS
+254 SSSNKNGES

-310 LQIPQMIIM
+310 LQIPQMIVM
-319 REPVPDQVAK
+319 REPIPDQVAK
-329 EFLKYFLEGFA
+329 EFLKYFLQGFA
-340 GGESLYQSVRQARE
+340 GGESLYQAVRQARE

-376 AQIPPTW
+376 AQTPPTW
-383 DELRSTK
+383 DKLWST
-390 TKDIPNL
+390 TKPEEKPNL
-397 ALSIRRKLTTTLLSS
+397 ALSTRRRLTTTLLSS
-412 LAITGLVYGVRLVG
+412 LAITGLVFGVRWVG
-426 LLENL
+426 WLESL
-431 EIPAFDQMMRSRP
+431 EIPIFDLMMRSRP
-444 TEGID
+444 TESLD

-459 DDLAIQRQNNESLIG
+459 GDLAIQRQNNESLIG

-483 KLLAKLNQ
+483 KVLAKLNQ

-511 LITRLQQTQNLV
+511 LITRLQQTPNLV
-523 GVCKGSDSTENITGI
+523 GVCKGSDGTANITGI

-543 IPTNN
+543 IPEIN

-565 LLFMNQETTSLCPA
+565 LLFMNQEPTSLCPA
-579 PFAFSLQ
+579 TFAFSLQ

-595 GIQPKFTH
+595 GIQPKFTP

-609 GKTIFPNLKSR
+609 GKTIFPSLKSR
-620 AGGYQYIDANGGQIL
+620 SGGYHDIDANGGQIL
-635 LNYRYPK
+635 LNYRSPK
-642 QIAEQVK
+642 QIAQQVK
-649 LTQFLSGPVNSSAI
+649 LTQFLASPINPSAI
-663 KDKIVLIGVVAK
+663 KDKIILIGVTAK
-675 GDSPDTW
+675 GDSQDTW
-682 PTPYGASLDE
+682 ATPYGAPLDE

-698 VQAQMLSQIL
+698 VQAQMISQIL

-723 WVEVVW
+723 WSEVVW
-729 IWGWSLVGGVLAWR
+729 IWGWSLVGGVWAWQ
-743 KLSFPW
+743 KLSLPW
-749 LALAVGITSG
+749 LALGVSITSG
-759 VLYLVCFG
+759 VLYIVCFS

-779 SALSLVA
+779 SILSLVA
-786 MVSLMSI
+786 TVSLMSI
-793 YNSATKVRVR
+793 YNSATKVRVE
-803 SGNEGISSR
+803 SGK